1 MAKFNVDDVL
11 FTSVDTV
18 DVFTP
23 MFGAFKYRCDE
34 ITQFSIKD
42 GQDNTDLVGSKG
54 SIIGVLKRNPNT
66 TISWTAGMVSAKL
79 LADSYGTEVEDG
91 SIQIGWD
98 DSVTITKNK
107 ATLTYVPLDGIESVK
122 VGNTTY
128 KVDTTA
134 KAGESV
140 KYTAPVKE
148 TSTAGFIEFEAS
160 EHPDGTMAIVT
171 YTRKIAEGASVDRR
185 ADKVSEKIAARV
197 TGQWEDTCNT
207 VRMWQYDAYIVDPTG
222 TMETTIGD
230 GQTNQSFEGKCIKVR
245 CGANQIIGRLKF
257 FNDDATDYV
266 EV

>member
-1 MAKFNVDDVL
+1 
-11 FTSVDTV
+11 
-18 DVFTP
+18 
-23 MFGAFKYRCDE
+23 
-34 ITQFSIKD
+34 
-42 GQDNTDLVGSKG
+42 
-54 SIIGVLKRNPNT
+54 
-66 TISWTAGMVSAKL
+66 MVSANL

-98 DSVTITKNK
+98 DSVAITKNK

-122 VGNTTY
+122 VGDKTY
-128 KVDTTA
+128 KVDTAA

-140 KYTAPVKE
+140 KYTAPVKG
-148 TSTAGFIEFEAS
+148 TSTAGFIEFEAN

-185 ADKVSEKIAARV
+185 ADKVSEKIAVRV
-197 TGQWEDTCNT
+197 TGQWEDACNT

-230 GQTNQSFEGKCIKVR
+230 GQANQSFEGKCIKAR
-245 CGANQIIGRLKF
+245 CGANQIIGRWKF
-257 FNDDATDYV
+257 FNDDAADYV